1 MCIICI
7 LGRHL
12 IISLV
17 IHFSDLGTF
26 GYFLVLMCSYL
37 SVHVEW
43 ISINIQML
51 QQCLDSGISGFN
63 MQTQNFLDIC
73 VLKDDVR
80 IYNSQG
86 HSSYKLFRHQV
97 SAGSLR
103 SIKIYNLNWK
113 YICHSF
119 RGRIRQRLRKIF
131 SALLYASG
139 RINLVEKIGECT
151 GVSLPENLR
160 TYLFYV

>member
-1 MCIICI
+1 MCIICN
-7 LGRHL
+7 LGRNL
-12 IISLV
+12 IVSLF
-17 IHFSDLGTF
+17 IHFSDLCTC
-26 GYFLVLMCSYL
+26 GYFLVLVCSYL

-51 QQCLDSGISGFN
+51 QQCLNSRIPGFN
-63 MQTQNFLDIC
+63 VQAQNLLDIC

-80 IYNSQG
+80 IYNSQRN
-86 HSSYKLFRHQV
+86 SSYNLFRHQLSV
-97 SAGSLR
+97 GSLR
-103 SIKIYNLNWK
+103 SIKSCNLNWK
-113 YICHSF
+113 YICIFF
-119 RGRIRQRLRKIF
+119 RGIIRQRLMKIF

-139 RINLVEKIGECT
+139 RINLVEKMGECT